1 MSQRVSVTEAARE
14 IGCDKEY
21 LRRKMKKGEW
31 DLGAY
36 GKPERGQKKGAYFI
50 FRHKLD
56 RFLGMAEVEESLETF
71 TNKQRNG

>member
-21 LRRKMKKGEW
+21 LRRKIKKGEW

-36 GKPERGQKKGAYFI
+36 GKPERGQKKGTYFI

-56 RFLGMAEVEESLETF
+56 KFLGMAEAGKPLE
-71 TNKQRNG
+71 NILADK